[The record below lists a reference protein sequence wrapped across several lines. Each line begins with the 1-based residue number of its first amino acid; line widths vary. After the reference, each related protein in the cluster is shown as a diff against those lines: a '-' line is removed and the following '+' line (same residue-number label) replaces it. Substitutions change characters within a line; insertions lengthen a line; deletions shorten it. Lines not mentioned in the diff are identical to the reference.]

1 MALERP
7 ALSTIIERV
16 ATDIES
22 RLEGTDARLRR
33 SNLTVIGRAL
43 AGAAHG
49 LYGFT
54 VRHGEQYIITT
65 ATGTILDRWASIW
78 GITRKSPGT
87 ATGMATF
94 KGVDGT
100 VIPEGTVATRAD
112 STEYTTISAR
122 TLGSSGEADISIQ
135 ASDSGVAGNCAA
147 GTTLT
152 IAAQVAGLDATA
164 TVTSAALTGGSDAES
179 DDDLRE
185 RLIARIQDPPQGGA
199 LTDYEQWA
207 LSVTDVTRAWVY
219 PGRMGGGTVGIMF
232 VCDNLDDIIPTV
244 SKVAEVQ
251 EYIESV
257 RPVTADVYV
266 FAPAHH
272 VVDFTIHVDPDTTTV
287 RSAVEAELKDL
298 FTRESAP
305 EATIYKSHYDEAI
318 SSAEGET
325 DHVVSVPAGNIEPP
339 TGTIPILGS
348 ITWV

>member
-7 ALSTIIERV
+7 TLKTIIERI

-22 RLEGTDARLRR
+22 RIEGTDARLRR
-33 SNLTVIGRAL
+33 ANLTVLGRAL

-54 VRHGEQYIITT
+54 VRHGEQYIITS
-65 ATGTILDRWASIW
+65 ATDIFLDRWAAIW
-78 GITRKSPGT
+78 GITRKLPGT
-87 ATGMATF
+87 ATGVATF
-94 KGVDGT
+94 TGLAGT
-100 VIPEGTVATRAD
+100 VIPEGTAINRAD
-112 STEYTTISAR
+112 STEYVTQSAH
-122 TLGSSGEADISIQ
+122 TLSASGTADIAIQ
-135 ASDSGVAGNCAA
+135 ASDYGVGGNCDA

-164 TVTSAALTGGSDAES
+164 TVTSDAVSGGSDAES
-179 DDDLRE
+179 DDDLRD
-185 RLIARIQDPPQGGA
+185 RLLARIQNPPQGGA
-199 LTDYEQWA
+199 ITDYEQWA

-232 VCDNLDDIIPTV
+232 VCDNLEDIIPTA

-251 EYIESV
+251 AYIETV

-266 FAPAHH
+266 FAPAHYP
-272 VVDFTIHVDPDTTTV
+272 VDFTLHVEPDTTAV
-287 RSAVEAELKDL
+287 RSAVEAELRDL

-318 SSAEGET
+318 STAEGET
-325 DHVVSVPAGNIEPP
+325 DHLVSVPEGNIIPP